1 MKPRSKHYFTRLHSY
16 ADALATVE
24 ALKAR
29 GFRVKAY
36 GRMRDKRK
44 TFEANGFKYGR
55 FYGNAVNYDNDIS
68 LNSPLAQYAYAW
80 AIYVYPRKQRVKKG
94 KLQLDTL
101 QIEIDKAQ
109 ELVDSLAFV
118 KALPSNPGEHPCQV
132 VPVMEFSSAFVDA
145 AERSFTPE
153 QIDEALA

>member
-55 FYGNAVNYDNDIS
+55 FYGNAVNYDNDIR

-94 KLQLDTL
+94 KIQLDTT
-101 QIEIDKAQ
+101 QTDFFNQ
-109 ELVDSLAFV
+109 LANG
-118 KALPSNPGEHPCQV
+118 PSNPGEHPAQV
-132 VPVMEFSSAFVDA
+132 IRVTEF
-145 AERSFTPE
+145 EPNSFIPKQVTE
-153 QIDEALA
+153 ETIA